1 MQDTSCLVLSIPAH
15 AFFSRRFSRVRS
27 ATTSFKAGPHDEGP
41 SPRRTSPRGP
51 CRPPTGACRPPG
63 TPSTSR
69 NTSKAAIPSW
79 RQSSEMFSSPR
90 CPSSTMRIFSMM
102 QINGD
107 CVRLSIGSLRCGV
120 FLVTTAS
127 ALTYRPSLCSVALY
141 IARQATIVVFFSSAP
156 LDARCH
162 M

>member
-1 MQDTSCLVLSIPAH
+1 PYRQLSRRQLWKIQCQVDDLAVDIVRDPVPDTIWSGAEVTQRLGPTFTVSITPAVERGAGDAEFVQGALGRQKRLLDQLDKPSRMQDTSCLVLPIPAH

-69 NTSKAAIPSW
+69 NTSK
-79 RQSSEMFSSPR
+79 
-90 CPSSTMRIFSMM
+90 
-102 QINGD
+102 
-107 CVRLSIGSLRCGV
+107 
-120 FLVTTAS
+120 
-127 ALTYRPSLCSVALY
+127 
-141 IARQATIVVFFSSAP
+141 
-156 LDARCH
+156 
-162 M
+162 